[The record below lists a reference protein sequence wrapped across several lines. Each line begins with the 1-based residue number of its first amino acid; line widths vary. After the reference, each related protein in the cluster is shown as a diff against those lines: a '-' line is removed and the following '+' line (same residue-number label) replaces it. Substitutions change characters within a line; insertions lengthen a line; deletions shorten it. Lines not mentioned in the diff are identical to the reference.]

1 MFPPHLKQLYAS
13 SLMVSLAIL
22 LLLQPVDAR
31 WTRRPRRTTT
41 PRSSTTG
48 RTTASPDRHQHVH
61 HWPPL
66 VAPPQPQP
74 QPQPQQVV
82 VVQPPTHTSETS
94 PRLID
99 SFDSRSLDGQYEF
112 RYQLDNGNTRYE
124 RAYWLPVGKD
134 VVLAKKGYYSVPL
147 PNDKYSTVFYTA
159 DHRGYH
165 VDRQT
170 LSAEQPLLPRSLEV
184 PGVER
189 VVDSGIATVTGMG
202 MGTGTD
208 SGTGTKRNSISDPE
222 RNELPVEVD
231 ADADEDVDE
240 DVDVDVDVDASD
252 AATELVP
259 NAVKQVETET
269 EPSTLAND
277 ILATE
282 TPADSHDD
290 DHDDDGDG
298 DEDEDVDDDEG
309 ASN

>member
-1 MFPPHLKQLYAS
+1 MLAHLKHIYAG
-13 SLMVSLAIL
+13 SLLAVSLAIL

-41 PRSSTTG
+41 PRSTTTRSTTA
-48 RTTASPDRHQHVH
+48 TPDRHQHVH

-66 VAPPQPQP
+66 VAPPAQP
-74 QPQPQQVV
+74 QVV
-82 VVQPPTHTSETS
+82 VPPSETS
-94 PRLID
+94 PRLVD
-99 SFDSRSLDGQYEF
+99 SFDQRSLDGQYEF

-134 VVLAKKGYYSVPL
+134 LVLAKKGYYSVPL

-189 VVDSGIATVTGMG
+189 IVDSGMGSGIATG
-202 MGTGTD
+202 MGTGMGTG

-231 ADADEDVDE
+231 ADADEDVDA
-240 DVDVDVDVDASD
+240 DVDVDVDASD

-259 NAVKQVETET
+259 NAVNQVETET

-290 DHDDDGDG
+290 DHDDGDDDGDG
-298 DEDEDVDDDEG
+298 DEDVADDEG